1 MPIYIYQVI
10 EADGSEGPIFEIEQS
25 MKDPVLQEHPETGK
39 QVKRVYQPPNL
50 AYKHTPGR
58 VKNLTADENV
68 EKAGFTKYVK
78 DKVTG
83 RYHKTAGKN
92 RQAPDILDPK

>member
-1 MPIYIYQVI
+1 MPIYVYQVI
-10 EADGSEGPIFEIEQS
+10 EADGSEGEVFELEQS
-25 MKDPVLQEHPETGK
+25 MKDPVLQVHPVTG
-39 QVKRVYQPPNL
+39 QPVKRIYLPPNL
-50 AYKHTPGR
+50 GHKHTAGR

-68 EKAGFTKYVK
+68 ERAGFTKYVK

-92 RQAPDILDPK
+92 RQAPDVLDPK